1 MSRWLTAAWFRG
13 HPVLWL
19 LWPLSLLFTALAALR
34 RAYYRLPGRAWR
46 APVPVIVVGNIT
58 VGGSG
63 KTPLVIA
70 LVEALLAAGLRP
82 GVVSRGYGGRTV
94 YPCRVTA
101 DSRAEAVG
109 DEPLL
114 IQRRTGVPVVV
125 DPLRVRGVRQ
135 LLAQADCNVVLL
147 DDGLQHYALARDLEL
162 VVVDGDRGFGN
173 AQRLP
178 MGPLREPVRRLR
190 SVAWVMQNGG
200 ERSCWPGAIAMR
212 LQAGALVP
220 LAAVTG
226 PAPSSNEPVVAVAG
240 IGHPERFFATLA
252 GQGWSVEPQAFPDH
266 HAFVAEDFR
275 PWLDRAVVMT
285 EKDAVKCADIAPSRS
300 WFLPVTA
307 VLPSAFLQ
315 DFVARVQALS
325 ARRPH

>member
-13 HPVLWL
+13 HPALWL
-19 LWPLSLLFTALAALR
+19 LWPSSVLFAALAALR
-34 RAYYRLPGRAWR
+34 RAYYCLPGRAWR
-46 APVPVIVVGNIT
+46 APVPVVVVGNIT

-70 LVEALLAAGLRP
+70 LVEALRAAGLRP
-82 GVVSRGYGGRTV
+82 GVVSRGYGGRAA
-94 YPCRVTA
+94 YPARVTA
-101 DSRAEAVG
+101 DSPAGAVG

-125 DPLRVRGVRQ
+125 DPLRVRGVQ
-135 LLAQADCNVVLL
+135 YLLAETDCNVVLL

-173 AQRLP
+173 GRRLP

-190 SVAWVMQNGG
+190 SVAWVIQNGG
-200 ERSCWPGAIAMR
+200 EPSCWPDAVAMS
-212 LQAGALVP
+212 LQPGALVP
-220 LAAVTG
+220 LAAAVG
-226 PAPSSNEPVVAVAG
+226 AAPARHEPVVAIAG

-252 GQGWSVEPQAFPDH
+252 GQGWAVEPQPFPDH
-266 HAFVAEDFR
+266 HAFVAEDFY
-275 PWLDRAVVMT
+275 PWLDRTVVMT
-285 EKDAVKCADIAPSRS
+285 EKDAVKCADIAPPRS

-325 ARRPH
+325 ARRSH

>member
-13 HPVLWL
+13 HPALWL
-19 LWPLSLLFTALAALR
+19 LWPFSVLFAVVAALR

-46 APVPVIVVGNIT
+46 APVPVVVVGNIT

-70 LVEALLAAGLRP
+70 LVEALRAAGLRP
-82 GVVSRGYGGRTV
+82 GVVSRGYGGRTD
-94 YPCRVTA
+94 YPCRVR
-101 DSRAEAVG
+101 DGSRAEAVG

-114 IQRRTGVPVVV
+114 IQRRTGAPVVV
-125 DPLRVRGVRQ
+125 DPLRVRGVQ
-135 LLAQADCNVVLL
+135 HLLAHTDCNVVLL

-173 AQRLP
+173 GWRLP
-178 MGPLREPVRRLR
+178 MGPLREPVSRLR
-190 SVAWVMQNGG
+190 SIAWVIQNGG
-200 ERSCWPGAIAMR
+200 EQPCWPSAIAMR
-212 LQAGALVP
+212 LQPGTLVP
-220 LAAVTG
+220 LSGAEPV
-226 PAPSSNEPVVAVAG
+226 PAPAEPVVAVAG

-252 GQGWSVEPQAFPDH
+252 AQGWAVEPQPFPDH
-266 HAFVAEDFR
+266 HAFSAEDFR

-285 EKDAVKCADIAPSRS
+285 EKDAVKCAGIAPPRS

-307 VLPSAFLQ
+307 VLPPAFLQ
-315 DFVARVQALS
+315 DFVARVQALGP
-325 ARRPH
+325 RRPH